1 MAFAIAAATPP
12 PVRSGGSPSG
22 TLPASTTS
30 TTLSL
35 VTDQAATCKYSS
47 TAGAS
52 YSAMTNVFAVTGGTS
67 HSTTLTSLR
76 AGTTYNYYIRCQS
89 SAGAANTDDYGITF
103 TIAAATPPP
112 VRSGGSPSRTMPAS
126 TTSRSQERR
135 AGQAGRSQ

>member
-1 MAFAIAAATPP
+1 MSPPPTPP
-12 PVRSGGSPSG
+12 SRSGGSPSG

-47 TAGAS
+47 TAGLG

-76 AGTTYNYYIRCQS
+76 AGTTYNYYVRCQS
-89 SAGAANTDDYGITF
+89 SPGAPNTDDYVITF
-103 TIAAATPPP
+103 TIPPPTPPP
-112 VRSGGSPSRTMPAS
+112 RSE
-126 TTSRSQERR
+126 ER
-135 AGQAGRSQ
+135 